1 MKSTNTHVINRAD
14 PEDAVRED
22 HGQMTALAL
31 TVVMPAYNE
40 AEILESSVKAVV
52 DGLRVRGDA
61 FELIIVENGSTDGT
75 AAIADALAASEPEVR
90 AEHCAD
96 ADYGRALRAGLL
108 AADGTAIVNFDT
120 DFFDLDFL
128 DAAVALVVGPD
139 GPAIVV
145 GTKRGEG
152 ASDERAALRK
162 VATAVFSMTLRVA
175 FGLHVSD
182 THGIK
187 AMRREAVEPFAR
199 ACNSGQ
205 DLFDTEL
212 ILRVERAG
220 LRTAE
225 IPVGVT
231 ELRPARTSIMKRV
244 PRTLLGLVKLR
255 IALFRDRHG

>member
-1 MKSTNTHVINRAD
+1 MSDLR
-14 PEDAVRED
+14 
-22 HGQMTALAL
+22 LS
-31 TVVMPAYNE
+31 VVMPAFNE
-40 AEILESSVKAVV
+40 AEILDTSVKTVV
-52 DGLRVRGDA
+52 EGLRERGDA

-75 AAIADALAASEPEVR
+75 NGIADSLATSFPEVR
-90 AEHCAD
+90 VEHLAT

-108 AADGTAIVNFDT
+108 TARGDVVVNFDT

-128 DAAVALVVGPD
+128 AAAFARVGEPN

-152 ASDERAALRK
+152 ATDSRAPLRK
-162 VATAVFSMTLRVA
+162 LATAVFSTVLRVA

-187 AMRREAVEPFAR
+187 AMNRAAVEPFAR
-199 ACNSGQ
+199 ACSFGQ

-225 IPVGVT
+225 IPVGVE
-231 ELRPARTSIMKRV
+231 ELRPARTSIARRV

>member
-1 MKSTNTHVINRAD
+1 MSDLV
-14 PEDAVRED
+14 
-22 HGQMTALAL
+22 L
-31 TVVMPAYNE
+31 TVVMPAFNE
-40 AEILESSVKAVV
+40 AEILETSVKSVV
-52 DGLRVRGDA
+52 EGLRARRDS
-61 FELIIVENGSTDGT
+61 FEVIIVENGSTDDT
-75 AAIADALAASEPEVR
+75 RALAESLATSFPEVR
-90 AEHCAD
+90 AEHRAD

-108 AADGTAIVNFDT
+108 GARGEVVVNFDT

-128 DAAVALVVGPD
+128 DAAVLRVREPD
-139 GPAIVV
+139 GPAIIV
-145 GTKRGEG
+145 GSKRGEG
-152 ASDERAALRK
+152 ATDSRAALRK
-162 VATAVFSMTLRVA
+162 LATAVFSTLLRVA

-182 THGIK
+182 THGMK
-187 AMRREAVEPFAR
+187 AMRRAAVESYAR

-225 IPVGVT
+225 IPVVVE
-231 ELRPARTSIMKRV
+231 ELRPARTSMIRRV

>member
-1 MKSTNTHVINRAD
+1 MS
-14 PEDAVRED
+14 E
-22 HGQMTALAL
+22 LAL
-31 TVVMPAYNE
+31 TVVMPAFNE
-40 AEILESSVKAVV
+40 AEILETSVKSVV
-52 DGLRVRGDA
+52 EGLRERGNP
-61 FELIIVENGSTDGT
+61 FEVVIVENGSTDGT
-75 AAIADALAASEPEVR
+75 DAIADSLATSFPEVR
-90 AEHCAD
+90 VEHCAD

-108 AADGTAIVNFDT
+108 SARGEVIVNFDT

-128 DAAVALVVGPD
+128 DAAVARVNEPGGPT
-139 GPAIVV
+139 IVV

-152 ASDERAALRK
+152 AHDSRAPLRK
-162 VATAVFSMTLRVA
+162 LATAVFSTVLRVA

-187 AMRREAVEPFAR
+187 AMRRASVEPFAR
-199 ACNSGQ
+199 ACTFGQ

-220 LRTAE
+220 LQTAE
-225 IPVGVT
+225 IPVGVE
-231 ELRPARTSIMKRV
+231 ELRPARTSIARRV